1 MRRVPSFFYRSAIV
15 YTLVLLPG
23 LSPAAYAQKSHFGSW
38 NVINTKLVLSD
49 KWSLFN
55 ELQLRSQSFY
65 ANHFYYEIK
74 GGASYSIN
82 KNFSFLLGAGRY
94 ITYTDGG
101 SFKKPVTANEFRFW
115 QQLTMNHYLER
126 IKFEH
131 RYRIEQRWFKT
142 GYRNRFR
149 YRLNTAI
156 PINHK
161 KMEPKTFY
169 VAAFNELFFTN
180 KAPYFER
187 NRFFSGIGYQLSKNF
202 TIQPGYVYQ
211 YDYRNNEGS
220 GKHFFQLTLMIEI
233 DGDKNKNEKIPGNV
247 D

>member
-1 MRRVPSFFYRSAIV
+1 MRSLILS
-15 YTLVLLPG
+15 LL
-23 LSPAAYAQKSHFGSW
+23 LIFSVTVFSQKSHFGSW
-38 NVINTKLVLSD
+38 NVITTKLILSD
-49 KWSLFN
+49 KWGVYN

-65 ANHFYYEIK
+65 NDHFYYEVK
-74 GGASYSIN
+74 GGVSYAVN
-82 KNFSFLLGAGRY
+82 KSFSFLLGVGKY

-101 SFKKPVTANEFRFW
+101 SFKSPVTANEIRFW
-115 QQLTMNHYLER
+115 QQMTMNHYLER

-131 RYRIEQRWFKT
+131 RYRVEQRWFKT

-161 KMEPKTFY
+161 KIGPKTFY
-169 VAAFNELFFTN
+169 IGAFNEIFLTN

-187 NRFFSGIGYQLSKNF
+187 NRVFFGPGYQLSKMF

-211 YDYRNNEGS
+211 YDYRNNAGA
-220 GKHFFQLTLMIEI
+220 GKHFFQLTFTIEI
-233 DGDKNKNEKIPGNV
+233 DGHKNPNEKIPGNV